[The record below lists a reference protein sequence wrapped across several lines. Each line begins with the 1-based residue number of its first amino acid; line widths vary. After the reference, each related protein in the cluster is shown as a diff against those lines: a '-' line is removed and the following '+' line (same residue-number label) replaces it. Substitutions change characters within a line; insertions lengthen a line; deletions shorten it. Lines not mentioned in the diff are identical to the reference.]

1 MELKVRRSLC
11 RLGVIIMSVLLGTR
25 ALSQAP
31 PASAQLALVGG
42 SVYTSPTEPPLRD
55 GAVLIDDGKI
65 VSVGRRTSV
74 RVPRG
79 TTVIDTTGSTIM
91 AGFWNSHVHFL
102 ERMWAD
108 PATVP
113 AADLTR
119 QFQMMLT
126 QYGFT
131 SVFDIWSSWENT
143 RQLRD
148 RVESGDVAGPRIR
161 GTGPAMFP
169 RAPGASAQMELSS
182 AAGWASLGFM
192 PQEKIGL
199 SRVAETAEAVVNAKQ
214 LLELGADGIKLY
226 VASGGRNGPTMSENL
241 IQSVVQ
247 EAHARRKPVF
257 VHPTTTDGLMAS
269 VRAGVDVLAHTT
281 PQSGPW
287 SESVLAAMLR
297 ARVAVIPTLSFWRY
311 QMRHDRISAA
321 DAVEE
326 SAVGQLRS
334 WVAAGG
340 TVLYGTDLGWVT
352 VYDPTVEYVLL
363 GKAMTFP
370 QILASLTTAPAE
382 RFGDSAKL
390 GRIAPGFIAD
400 LTVVRADPTKDI
412 RALSVIDYTI
422 RDGKVIYRAP
432 R

>member
-1 MELKVRRSLC
+1 M
-11 RLGVIIMSVLLGTR
+11 
-25 ALSQAP
+25 
-31 PASAQLALVGG
+31 
-42 SVYTSPTEPPLRD
+42 
-55 GAVLIDDGKI
+55 
-65 VSVGRRTSV
+65 GR
-74 RVPRG
+74 
-79 TTVIDTTGSTIM
+79 TVIDTTGSTIT

-113 AADLTR
+113 ASDLTR

-161 GTGPAMFP
+161 ATGPAMFP

-182 AAGWASLGFM
+182 AAGWAGMGFM
-192 PQEKIGL
+192 PQEKIQL
-199 SRVAETAEAVVNAKQ
+199 SRVAETAEAVANAKQ

-226 VASGGRNGPTMSENL
+226 VASGGRNGPSMSENL

-247 EAHARRKPVF
+247 EAHGRGKLVF
-257 VHPTTTDGLMAS
+257 VHPTTTEGLMAS

-287 SESVLAAMLR
+287 SESVLAAMSQ
-297 ARVAVIPTLSFWRY
+297 ARVALIPTLSFWRY

-352 VYDPTVEYVLL
+352 IYDPTVEYVLL
-363 GKAMTFP
+363 AKAMTFP

-412 RALSVIDYTI
+412 RALSAIDYTI

>member
-1 MELKVRRSLC
+1 VKRTLLT
-11 RLGVIIMSVLLGTR
+11 LGVVTISGFLSTR
-25 ALSQAP
+25 ALSQTPA
-31 PASAQLALVGG
+31 ASAQLALVGG
-42 SVYTSPTEPPLRD
+42 SIYTSPTEPPIRD
-55 GAVLIDDGKI
+55 GAVLIDGGKI
-65 VSVGRRTSV
+65 VSVGRRAAV
-74 RVPRG
+74 RVPQG
-79 TTVIDTTGSTIM
+79 TTVIDTTGSTIT

-108 PATVP
+108 PAMVP

-143 RQLRD
+143 RQLRE
-148 RVESGDVAGPRIR
+148 RVESGEVAGPRIR
-161 GTGPAMFP
+161 ATGPAMFP
-169 RAPGASAQMELSS
+169 RAPGESAQMELSS
-182 AAGWASLGFM
+182 TAVWAGMGFM
-192 PQEKIGL
+192 PQEKIQL
-199 SRVAETAEAVVNAKQ
+199 TRVAEPAEAVANTKR
-214 LLELGADGIKLY
+214 LLDLGADGIKLY
-226 VASGGRNGPTMSENL
+226 VANGGRNGAAMSESL
-241 IQSVVQ
+241 IHSVVK
-247 EAHARRKPVF
+247 EAHDRGKLVF

-287 SESVLAAMLR
+287 SEGVLAAMSQ
-297 ARVAVIPTLSFWRY
+297 ARVALIPTLSFWRY

-334 WVAAGG
+334 WVATGG

-352 VYDPTVEYVLL
+352 IYDPTVEYVLL
-363 GKAMTFP
+363 AKAMTFP
-370 QILASLTTAPAE
+370 QILAALTTAPAE
-382 RFGDSAKL
+382 RFGDSARL

-400 LTVVRADPTKDI
+400 LTVIKADPTKDI
-412 RALSVIDYTI
+412 RALSMIDYTI
-422 RDGKVIYRAP
+422 RDGKVVYRAP

>member
-1 MELKVRRSLC
+1 MRNSRW
-11 RLGVIIMSVLLGTR
+11 
-25 ALSQAP
+25 
-31 PASAQLALVGG
+31 SAGRI
-42 SVYTSPTEPPLRD
+42 YTSPTEPPIRD
-55 GAVLIDDGKI
+55 GAVLIDGGKI
-65 VSVGRRTSV
+65 VSVGRRTAV

-79 TTVIDTTGSTIM
+79 TTVIDTTGSTIT

-148 RVESGDVAGPRIR
+148 RVESGEVAGPRIR
-161 GTGPAMFP
+161 ATGPAMFP
-169 RAPGASAQMELSS
+169 RAAGASAEMELSS
-182 AAGWASLGFM
+182 ARGLGRHGFHAAGEDPADRAWR
-192 PQEKIGL
+192 
-199 SRVAETAEAVVNAKQ
+199 SRPRRSRHAKR
-214 LLELGADGIKLY
+214 LLDLGADGIKLY
-226 VASGGRNGPTMSENL
+226 VASGGRNGPSMSENL

-247 EAHARRKPVF
+247 EAHGRGKLVF
-257 VHPTTTDGLMAS
+257 VHPTTTEGLMAS

-287 SESVLAAMLR
+287 SESVLAAMSQ
-297 ARVAVIPTLSFWRY
+297 ARVALIPTLSFWRY

-352 VYDPTVEYVLL
+352 IYDPTVEYVLL
-363 GKAMTFP
+363 AKAMTFP

-382 RFGDSAKL
+382 RFGDSARL

-400 LTVVRADPTKDI
+400 LTVIRADPTKDI